1 MNSKIT
7 ALLFT
12 LASITF
18 AATANNPTPFTVVPS
33 AKTSVYNI
41 YYSSSEAGKVKVSI
55 LNSARRLVFT
65 EAFANVS
72 SFKRPYNFSQL
83 EEGQYTIVIEDKNG
97 KHVDQV
103 NYTMNKVH
111 SFISVV
117 EAANEENKYILNV
130 TNNGS
135 EEVLVK
141 IFSGASL
148 LHSQSLKVTGNFG
161 LVYNLT
167 KIKSPETITF
177 EVTTGSGKTQVIHF

>member
-7 ALLFT
+7 ALLFA
-12 LASITF
+12 LVSITF
-18 AATANNPTPFTVVPS
+18 SVAAKNPTPFAVVAS
-33 AKTSVYNI
+33 SKTSVYNI
-41 YYSSSEAGKVKVSI
+41 YYTAAEPGKVKVSI
-55 LNSARRLVFT
+55 LNSESQLVFT
-65 EAFANVS
+65 EVLNNVS

-83 EEGQYTIVIEDKNG
+83 SEGQYTIVVEDKNG

-103 NYTMNKVH
+103 NYTMNKVQ

-117 EAANEENKYILNV
+117 EAANAENKYVLNV

-141 IFSGASL
+141 IFNGTTL

-177 EVTTGSGKTQVIHF
+177 EVTTGNGQTHVINF